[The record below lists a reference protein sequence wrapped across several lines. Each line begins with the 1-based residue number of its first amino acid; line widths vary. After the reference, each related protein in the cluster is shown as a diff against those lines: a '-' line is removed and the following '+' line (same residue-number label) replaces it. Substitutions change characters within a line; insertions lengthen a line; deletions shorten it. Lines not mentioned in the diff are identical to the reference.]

1 MTEQQLKEWFSAA
14 ELAGLPGM
22 PGTERAIQIS
32 AKKNGWQSRPRAGRG
47 GGREYHISALPP
59 NTQAALLK
67 KHSFTSAPISSL
79 SASEFSSAASVAE
92 GFSYDPEALWN
103 LAGRRSQVLRDEGAR
118 RSKLLQQVM
127 HLVNTGHTF
136 GKAATAVGGAHGVP
150 AANLRNWYHGVN
162 GRPGAK
168 NYAVCDWAAA
178 LIPGYTGRTAGAE
191 CSPEAWDYYKA
202 DFLRLEQPAA
212 AACYERLARIA
223 AERGWQVPSLPTLDR
238 RLQRELSPQA
248 IVLAREGTEALQRL
262 YPAQSRDRSVLQAL
276 EAVNA
281 DGHKFDV
288 FVRWPDGTIGRPLM
302 VAWQDIFSGKMLSY
316 RVDRTEHADSVRLSF
331 GDLVEKF
338 GLPQSTYL
346 DNGRAFASKW
356 MTGGTPTRY
365 RFKVKDEDPAGILT
379 MLGVTVHWATP
390 YHGQAK
396 PIERAFRDL
405 CEYVAKHP
413 AFAGAYTG
421 NKPDAKPEDYG
432 SKAIPLTEFLA
443 VLDQEINAHNARVG
457 RRGGVCAGRS
467 FDEVF
472 AESYSRSEIR
482 RATAEQRRLWLLAA
496 DGVRAGVN
504 GEIVLETDKRNR
516 YWCEA
521 LARHAGEKLVAR
533 FDPQRLHESVHVY
546 RLDGTYIAEAQ
557 CHHAAGFN
565 DSQTGREHSR
575 ARNQFKRAAREQLV
589 AERRMTAIEAAG
601 LLPESAPPP
610 PPETKVVRAMFGD
623 QIKKVANG
631 GTVGVGAETQSQEN
645 RDQHFARAVSDLQ
658 EQLRKNAL

>member
-1 MTEQQLKEWFSAA
+1 MTEQQVSVQEIARATKLTRQAVDKR
-14 ELAGLPGM
+14 LAGVAHTTIAIRG
-22 PGTERAIQIS
+22 GRAKRYAIKDIPADMQAAIIKIS
-32 AKKNGWQSRPRAGRG
+32 AFS
-47 GGREYHISALPP
+47 
-59 NTQAALLK
+59 
-67 KHSFTSAPISSL
+67 SAPISSL
-79 SASEFSSAASVAE
+79 SAAEFPPAASVAE
-92 GFSYDPEALWN
+92 GFYYDPEALWA
-103 LAGRRSQVLRDEGAR
+103 LAARRSQVQRDEGAR
-118 RSKLLQQVM
+118 RSRLLQQVLQ
-127 HLVNTGHTF
+127 LVGTGSTF
-136 GKAATAVGGAHGVP
+136 GKAASAVAGAHGLP

-178 LIPGYTGRTAGAE
+178 LIPGYTGRTATAE

-202 DFLRLEQPAA
+202 DFLRLEPPAA
-212 AACYERLARIA
+212 AACYERLTRIA
-223 AERGWQVPSLPTLDR
+223 AERGWQVPSLMTLDR

-262 YPAQSRDRSVLQAL
+262 YPAQSRDRSVLHAL

-302 VAWQDIFSGKMLSY
+302 VAWQDIYSGKLLSY
-316 RVDRTEHADSVRLSF
+316 RVDRTEHTDSVRLSF

-338 GLPQSTYL
+338 GLPISTYL

-356 MTGGTPTRY
+356 MTGGAPTRY

-379 MLGVTVHWATP
+379 LLGVNVHWATP

-432 SKAIPLTEFLA
+432 SKAIPLAEFLA
-443 VLDQEINAHNARVG
+443 VLDQEINAHNAREG

-467 FDEVF
+467 FDAVF

-533 FDPQRLHESVHVY
+533 FDPQRLHESVYVY
-546 RLDGTYIAEAQ
+546 RLDGSFIAEAQ

-565 DSQTGREHSR
+565 DTQLGREHSR
-575 ARNQFKRAAREQLV
+575 ARNQFKRATREQLV

-601 LLPESAPPP
+601 LLPEAAPPP
-610 PPETKVVRAMFGD
+610 PPETKVVRALFGD
-623 QIKKVANG
+623 PLKKVANG
-631 GTVGVGAETQSQEN
+631 GGAHVAEREAIECDKNLAQAIGPMLKHLKETC
-645 RDQHFARAVSDLQ
+645 V
-658 EQLRKNAL
+658 

>member
-1 MTEQQLKEWFSAA
+1 MTGQLVSVQEIARATKLTRQAVNKR
-14 ELAGLPGM
+14 LAGIACS
-22 PGTERAIQIS
+22 TA
-32 AKKNGWQSRPRAGRG
+32 AVRG
-47 GGREYHISALPP
+47 GHAKRYALRDLPADI
-59 NTQAALLK
+59 QAALLK
-67 KHSFTSAPISSL
+67 SFSPAEDTSL
-79 SASEFSSAASVAE
+79 SSAGLSSAAPAAE
-92 GFSYDPEALWN
+92 VFSYDREALWA
-103 LAGRRSQVLRDEGAR
+103 LAARRPQDSRDEGAHR
-118 RSKLLQQVM
+118 ATLLQQVM
-127 HLVNTGHTF
+127 RLVHTGHTF
-136 GKAATAVGGAHGVP
+136 GQAAAAVAAAHNIP

-168 NYAVCDWAAA
+168 HYAVCDWAAA
-178 LIPGYTGRTAGAE
+178 LIPGYTGRTASAA

-202 DFLRLEQPAA
+202 DFLRLGQPAA
-212 AACYERLARIA
+212 AACYERLLRIA
-223 AERGWQVPSLPTLDR
+223 AARGWQVPSLPTLDR
-238 RLQRELSPQA
+238 RLRRELSPQA

-262 YPAQSRDRSVLQAL
+262 YPAQSRDRSVLHAL

-288 FVRWPDGTIGRPLM
+288 FVRWPNGEIGRPLM
-302 VAWQDIFSGKMLSY
+302 VAWQDIFSGKMLSW
-316 RVDRTEHADSVRLSF
+316 RVDRTEHTDSVRLSF

-338 GLPQSTYL
+338 GLPVSTYL

-356 MTGGTPTRY
+356 MTGGAPTRY
-365 RFKVKDEDPAGILT
+365 RFKIKDEDPAGILT
-379 MLGVTVHWATP
+379 TLGVAVHWATP

-432 SKAIPLTEFLA
+432 SKAIPLAEFLA
-443 VLDQEINAHNARVG
+443 VLEQEINAHNAREG
-457 RRGGVCAGRS
+457 RRGGVCNGRS
-467 FDEVF
+467 FDAVF
-472 AESYSRSEIR
+472 EESYRRSEIR

-496 DGVRAGVN
+496 DGVRAGAN

-521 LARHAGEKLVAR
+521 LARHAGEKLIAR

-546 RLDGTYIAEAQ
+546 RLDGSYIAEAA
-557 CHHAAGFN
+557 CHHAGGFN
-565 DSQTGREHSR
+565 DSQAGREHSR
-575 ARNQFKRAAREQLV
+575 ARNHFKRATREQLA
-589 AERRMTAIEAAG
+589 AERRMSAIEAAG

-610 PPETKVVRAMFGD
+610 APETKVVRALFGD
-623 QIKKVANG
+623 PLKKAVNG
-631 GTVGVGAETQSQEN
+631 GGETESRAPHDE
-645 RDQHFARAVSDLQ
+645 HFARAVSDLQ

>member
-1 MTEQQLKEWFSAA
+1 MGALREWFSAA

-22 PGTERAIQIS
+22 PGTERGVRKMAEREQ
-32 AKKNGWQSRPRAGRG
+32 WQHRERAGRG
-47 GGREYHISALPP
+47 GGREYHISALPSA
-59 NTQAALLK
+59 TQAALLK
-67 KHSFTSAPISSL
+67 NFSALPSTPFLSL
-79 SASEFSSAASVAE
+79 SAMESSSAAPAAE
-92 GFSYDPEALWN
+92 VFSYDPEALWN
-103 LAGRRSQVLRDEGAR
+103 QAARRSQAQRDEGAR
-118 RSKLLQQVM
+118 RARLLQQVLQ
-127 HLVNTGHTF
+127 LVNTGHTF
-136 GKAATAVGGAHGVP
+136 AKAAAAVAGANSMP

-168 NYAVCDWAAA
+168 HYAVCDWSAA
-178 LIPGYTGRTAGAE
+178 LIPGYAGRTATAE
-191 CSPEAWDYYKA
+191 CSPEAWDYFKA

-212 AACYERLARIA
+212 AACYERLTRIA

-238 RLQRELSPQA
+238 RLSRELSPQA

-288 FVRWPDGTIGRPLM
+288 FVRWPDGAIGRPLM
-302 VAWQDIFSGKMLSY
+302 VAWQDIFSGKVLSH
-316 RVDRTEHADSVRLSF
+316 RVDRTEHTDSVRLSF

-356 MTGGTPTRY
+356 MTGGTATRY

-379 MLGVTVHWATP
+379 LLGVNVHWATP

-432 SKAIPLTEFLA
+432 SKAIPLAEFLA
-443 VLDQEINAHNARVG
+443 VLEQEINAHNAREG

-467 FDEVF
+467 FDAVF

-546 RLDGTYIAEAQ
+546 RLDGSYIAEAQ

-565 DSQTGREHSR
+565 DSRAGREHSR
-575 ARNQFKRAAREQLV
+575 ARNQFKRATREQLV

-601 LLPESAPPP
+601 LLPETASPP
-610 PPETKVVRAMFGD
+610 PPETKVVHAIFGD

-631 GTVGVGAETQSQEN
+631 GTVNAGGETESRAQTESALNNWVNEEL
-645 RDQHFARAVSDLQ
+645 AR
-658 EQLRKNAL
+658 LRENAL

>member
-1 MTEQQLKEWFSAA
+1 MTEQQVSEQEIARAMKLNRSTVNRR
-14 ELAGLPGM
+14 LAGIAFTTTAMRG
-22 PGTERAIQIS
+22 GRAKRYAIQDLPADMQAAII
-32 AKKNGWQSRPRAGRG
+32 K
-47 GGREYHISALPP
+47 ISALPS
-59 NTQAALLK
+59 T
-67 KHSFTSAPISSL
+67 PISSL
-79 SASEFSSAASVAE
+79 SAMEFSSAASVAE
-92 GFSYDPEALWN
+92 VFSYEPEALWN
-103 LAGRRSQVLRDEGAR
+103 LAAHRSQALRDEGAR

-136 GKAATAVGGAHGVP
+136 GKAAVAVGGAHGVP

-212 AACYERLARIA
+212 AACYERLTRIA
-223 AERGWQVPSLPTLDR
+223 AERGWQVPSPLTLDR
-238 RLQRELSPQA
+238 RLRRELSPQA
-248 IVLAREGTEALQRL
+248 IVLAREGTEVLQRL
-262 YPAQSRDRSVLQAL
+262 YPAQSRDRSVLHAL

-288 FVRWPDGTIGRPLM
+288 FVRWPDGTVGRPLM
-302 VAWQDIFSGKMLSY
+302 VAWQDIFSGKVLSY
-316 RVDRTEHADSVRLSF
+316 RVDRTEHTDSVRLSF

-338 GLPQSTYL
+338 GLPVSTYL

-379 MLGVTVHWATP
+379 TLGVAVHWATP

-413 AFAGAYTG
+413 AFSGAYTG

-432 SKAIPLTEFLA
+432 SKAIPLAEFLA
-443 VLDQEINAHNARVG
+443 VLEQEINAHNAREG

-467 FDEVF
+467 FDVVF

-496 DGVRAGVN
+496 DGVRAGIN

-546 RLDGTYIAEAQ
+546 RLDGTYIAEAA

-575 ARNQFKRAAREQLV
+575 ARNQFKRATREQLA

-610 PPETKVVRAMFGD
+610 APETKVVRALFGD
-623 QIKKVANG
+623 QLKKVANG
-631 GTVGVGAETQSQEN
+631 GTVNTGVETESRVQHEE
-645 RDQHFARAVSDLQ
+645 HFARAVSDLQ
-658 EQLRKNAL
+658 EQLRKNVL